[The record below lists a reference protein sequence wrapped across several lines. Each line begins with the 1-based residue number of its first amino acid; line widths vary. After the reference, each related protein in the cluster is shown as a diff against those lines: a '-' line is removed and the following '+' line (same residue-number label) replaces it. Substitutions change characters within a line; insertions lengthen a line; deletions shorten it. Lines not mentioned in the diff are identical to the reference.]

1 MFGWRTLAAEIA
13 LAKTMRK
20 YDVCRVIS
28 FHNTIKAGRE
38 FSQELPNV
46 IKWMPAR
53 TRPEGEIWAEHVSGE
68 MSTGHRDRM
77 LLRLSNLE
85 TNERG
90 LLCSARC
97 LGEGVDVPTLDG
109 VAFIDPRRSVIDII
123 QCVGRAIRKAPDKKV
138 GTIVLPVFLTE
149 DDDPETVLNDSTFQD
164 VWRVLK
170 ALAAQDETLREE
182 LDELRVRSR
191 ARRKLP
197 PRRPPKIR
205 LEVPVARVGVQ
216 FIEAFNV
223 RLVEQTTAAWEFY
236 FGLLESFVER
246 ESHASVPAQLR
257 VDGYRL
263 GSWVTTQRT
272 LFRRGTL
279 EPERRARLQAV
290 PGWTWTPQDDAWDEG
305 FAKLESFVKRNGH
318 GRVPQQWREDDYRL
332 GEWVINQRAQFQRGT
347 LDPERRAQLEAV
359 PGWTWD
365 TREAL
370 WEEGF
375 AKLESFVKRD
385 GHARVPAQWRED
397 DYQLGAWV
405 NTQRTRFVQRTLEP
419 ERRAQ
424 LEAVPGWTWDVREA
438 LWEEGFAK
446 LESFVERE
454 GQARVPRKYRDAG
467 GYRLGDWVITQRH
480 VFQQGTL
487 EPSDVLDSTP
497 FRVDMGQARAGRCGE
512 SW

>member
-1 MFGWRTLAAEIA
+1 M
-13 LAKTMRK
+13 
-20 YDVCRVIS
+20 
-28 FHNTIKAGRE
+28 
-38 FSQELPNV
+38 
-46 IKWMPAR
+46 
-53 TRPEGEIWAEHVSGE
+53 
-68 MSTGHRDRM
+68 
-77 LLRLSNLE
+77 
-85 TNERG
+85 
-90 LLCSARC
+90 
-97 LGEGVDVPTLDG
+97 
-109 VAFIDPRRSVIDII
+109 
-123 QCVGRAIRKAPDKKV
+123 
-138 GTIVLPVFLTE
+138 
-149 DDDPETVLNDSTFQD
+149 
-164 VWRVLK
+164 
-170 ALAAQDETLREE
+170 
-182 LDELRVRSR
+182 
-191 ARRKLP
+191 
-197 PRRPPKIR
+197 
-205 LEVPVARVGVQ
+205 
-216 FIEAFNV
+216 
-223 RLVEQTTAAWEFY
+223 
-236 FGLLESFVER
+236 
-246 ESHASVPAQLR
+246 
-257 VDGYRL
+257 
-263 GSWVTTQRT
+263 
-272 LFRRGTL
+272 
-279 EPERRARLQAV
+279 
-290 PGWTWTPQDDAWDEG
+290 
-305 FAKLESFVKRNGH
+305 KRNGH

-454 GQARVPRKYRDAG
+454 GQARVPRKHRDAG

-487 EPSDVLDSTP
+487 EPERCARLDAVPGWTWDTREAAWEVWPDPPSSVRP
-497 FRVDMGQARAGRCGE
+497 L
-512 SW
+512 